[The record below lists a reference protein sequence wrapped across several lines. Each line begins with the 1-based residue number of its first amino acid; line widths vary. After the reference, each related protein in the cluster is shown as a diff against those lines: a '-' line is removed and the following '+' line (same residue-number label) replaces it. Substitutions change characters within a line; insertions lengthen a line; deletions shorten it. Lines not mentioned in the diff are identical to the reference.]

1 MGRGRASRTILLEE
15 QCADILE
22 EIQPATVRAVGYRAF
37 VLKLI
42 PDMSRN
48 SMQRIGRVLIQARE
62 SGVIPWSW
70 IVDETRDLERV
81 STWADPD
88 AYRHTVSTSYRKD
101 FWRQQPNEIEVW
113 SEKGTMRGTLKP
125 VLDRYG
131 VGFRVMHGY
140 GSATVIMDI
149 ARRTRDLDRPLEV
162 LYLGDWDPS
171 GMHMSAKDLPD
182 RLANYGARV
191 HLTRLANYGARVHLT
206 RLANYGA
213 RVHLTRL
220 ALTPDDLMLP
230 DVRITSFPATD
241 KQADARY
248 PWFVKTY
255 GHACWELDALSPVL
269 VRDRV
274 EDAIGSLIDWDA
286 WDHDARLE
294 EVQLDSLNAVM
305 TTWANLASA
314 S

>member
-1 MGRGRASRTILLEE
+1 MGRGRASRTILLEA
-15 QCADILE
+15 QCAAILE

-37 VLKLI
+37 VRKLI

-62 SGVIPWSW
+62 SDVIPWSW

-88 AYRHTVSTSYRKD
+88 AYRHTVSRAYRKD
-101 FWRQQPNEIEVW
+101 FWRQQPNEIEAW

-149 ARRTRDLDRPLEV
+149 AHRTRHLDRPLEV

-182 RLANYGARV
+182 RLAK
-191 HLTRLANYGARVHLT
+191 
-206 RLANYGA
+206 YGA

-220 ALTPDDLMLP
+220 ALTPDDLTLP

-241 KQADARY
+241 KKADARY
-248 PWFVKTY
+248 PWFVRNY
-255 GHACWELDALSPVL
+255 GQDCWELDALSPVL

-274 EDAIGSLIDWDA
+274 EAAIDSLIDRDA
-286 WDHDARLE
+286 WDHDIRLE
-294 EVQLDSLNAVM
+294 QVQLDSLNAVM